1 LEKQER
7 LYYISQNDA
16 NEYNMNIWGNR
27 RIVLWVE
34 LLPEECLIC
43 GIRHRT
49 GGYRWL
55 YICKKTGTQ
64 DKDKE
69 ED

>member
-1 LEKQER
+1 MTINNHR
-7 LYYISQNDA
+7 GTS
-16 NEYNMNIWGNR
+16 GNR

-55 YICKKTGTQ
+55 YICKKSGTQ
-64 DKDKE
+64 NKDKE

>member
-1 LEKQER
+1 
-7 LYYISQNDA
+7 
-16 NEYNMNIWGNR
+16 MNIWGNR

-34 LLPEECLIC
+34 LLPEECSIC
-43 GIRHRT
+43 RIRHRT
-49 GGYRWL
+49 GGYRGL

-64 DKDKE
+64 NKDKE